1 MRPRVV
7 SVCLDLSPSHGGMY
21 RAVTDLARMLGS
33 PLVSFRDGSGREPP
47 TVTDVPVTTIDWS
60 SYSLLRQAI
69 WPPGGVRRAA
79 EVAIGE
85 ADCLVVHS
93 LFRSHAQIVHR
104 LAAVRRIPYVVVPH
118 GALEPALWRSK
129 RLLRRGWM
137 LAGGGAYL
145 RDAAAIVFATADE
158 RAHAE
163 ETLGRPLAAH
173 VIPFAVPAGG
183 AGATAAEKAAAR
195 QALGLPASRRLL
207 LALGRLDPVKRPRE
221 FVSWFCR
228 AEPAGCDLV
237 IAGMDGTITANELRG
252 EVPAAFRDR
261 VWFLGG
267 LDAGGRDA
275 ALAAC
280 DGYLS
285 WSRHESFGY
294 AAAESLAAGLPVIL
308 PPGHGLRA
316 EIEPEGCGFFPPAD
330 DRESFAAAIREF
342 ARSPLGELRARG
354 EAGRVWVKKHLR
366 ADSVTVMWQ
375 DILSTITNRDK
386 ATHDPKMPA

>member
-21 RAVTDLARMLGS
+21 RAVTDLARLLDS

-47 TVTDVPVTTIDWS
+47 TVTEVPVTTIDWS
-60 SYSLLRQAI
+60 RHSLLRQAI
-69 WPPGGVRRAA
+69 WPPVDVRRAA
-79 EVAIGE
+79 EAALGD
-85 ADCLVVHS
+85 ADCLIVHS

-104 LAAVRRIPYVVVPH
+104 LAAARGIPYVVVPH

-145 RDAAAIVFATADE
+145 RDAAAIVFATAGE
-158 RAHAE
+158 RTHAE
-163 ETLGRPLAAH
+163 ETLGRSLAAH
-173 VIPFAVPAGG
+173 VIPFAVPAGVG
-183 AGATAAEKAAAR
+183 GATAAEQAAAR

-207 LALGRLDPVKRPRE
+207 LVLGRLDFVKRLRE
-221 FVSWFCR
+221 IVNWFCR
-228 AEPAGCDLV
+228 AEPADCDLV

-252 EVPAAFRDR
+252 LLPAAFCDR

-267 LDAGGRDA
+267 LDAGRRDA

-294 AAAESLAAGLPVIL
+294 AAAESLAAALPVIL
-308 PPGHGLRA
+308 PPGHGLRS
-316 EIEPEGCGFFPPAD
+316 EIEPERCGFFPPAD

-342 ARSPLGELRARG
+342 ALAPIGDLRARG
-354 EAGRVWVKKHLR
+354 KVGCAWAEKHLHPDVVAAKWRDLIFR
-366 ADSVTVMWQ
+366 AKAQ
-375 DILSTITNRDK
+375 DV
-386 ATHDPKMPA
+386 